1 MGGRTGT
8 PGNPGNAGPQGPAGE
23 PGRAGPKGPRGEI
36 GPQGKEGDRGP
47 AGPRGVSG
55 LPGRSGEV
63 GPKGDRGPSGEPG
76 PQGQAGSEGSP
87 GRDGHVGPKGDQGPP
102 GPQGQAG
109 VEGNPGP
116 EGARGQPGNQG
127 KIGDKG
133 DVGAQGPRGEKGH
146 QGYRGVAGLPGNP
159 GPIGQTGQAGGVGPA
174 GPRGDMGPRGVM
186 GPVGPPGST
195 GTPGVAG
202 PRGKQGEMGHKGDRG
217 EGGPAGPPGPPG
229 APGMLSF
236 PPQPM
241 KGPMGDDP
249 NVKMDNNI
257 IGQLKQLNDKIAEL
271 KNPNGLSKKSPARSC
286 LDLALT
292 ADANKIPLKNGN
304 YWVDPNSGSEVDAI
318 EVYCNFD
325 NANAIQTCVY
335 PTVSQVKP
343 DSYARGYSNAHTW
356 WSEMDR
362 GEHIS
367 YDPQLKDRHDQADY
381 TSQVTFLR
389 LLSTHAQQKIT
400 YNCIDHEADIILRG
414 IGDAEFDESHPA
426 FTMLSNSCGFG
437 KTGKAVYEV
446 MTSKTSHMPIRDI
459 ASVVVENQEFGFEI
473 APVCFSA

>member
-1 MGGRTGT
+1 
-8 PGNPGNAGPQGPAGE
+8 
-23 PGRAGPKGPRGEI
+23 
-36 GPQGKEGDRGP
+36 
-47 AGPRGVSG
+47 
-55 LPGRSGEV
+55 
-63 GPKGDRGPSGEPG
+63 
-76 PQGQAGSEGSP
+76 
-87 GRDGHVGPKGDQGPP
+87 
-102 GPQGQAG
+102 
-109 VEGNPGP
+109 
-116 EGARGQPGNQG
+116 
-127 KIGDKG
+127 
-133 DVGAQGPRGEKGH
+133 
-146 QGYRGVAGLPGNP
+146 
-159 GPIGQTGQAGGVGPA
+159 
-174 GPRGDMGPRGVM
+174 
-186 GPVGPPGST
+186 
-195 GTPGVAG
+195 
-202 PRGKQGEMGHKGDRG
+202 
-217 EGGPAGPPGPPG
+217 
-229 APGMLSF
+229 
-236 PPQPM
+236 M

-414 IGDAEFDESHPA
+414 TGDAEFDESHPA
-426 FTMLSNSCGFG
+426 FTMLSNTCGIG